1 MLQTIDKKGNLLLT
15 VIVIRSIIRRYN
27 INHPVSEAYMLIKN
41 PKLSR
46 RRFLAVGGAAA
57 AVAAVGSNLSVMKAV
72 ASSEHTNTGK
82 GGTQHIASC
91 CAVCVNKCGFIAEVN
106 NGVIR
111 KLNPNPKFF
120 KSRGMLCARGNAGA
134 KIPYD
139 PDRLTSPLMRVGE
152 RGEGKWKK
160 ISWDEAF
167 DYITDKVT
175 QLVIEEE
182 NRSTIAFASTEGMQ
196 EEFFVDLANIVG
208 SLNTVRHPTL
218 CLASNIQG
226 YSSVYGTFPDGDLVN
241 AKFVVLAGANRAEAI
256 VTPDTIDFAKNK
268 RNQTVVCIDPRAT
281 KTTAIA
287 DKWYPIKPGT
297 DLALVLAITNHI
309 ISNGL
314 HDQKFCDEWT
324 VGFDELKES
333 VKKYTVEWASRETE
347 IAAEEIVWMAEEFAK
362 AAPAAV
368 WYPGRRSSFYAN
380 DVYYRRACA
389 ILNAIVG
396 AFDKPGGLVP
406 KSAVPLK
413 THEIIFPYFDWSMP
427 RIDSGKVTFLGGIL
441 PEHAKTDAGLP
452 TDSCAYLSEK
462 DGSWPVFRE
471 AILNKEPYP
480 VRGMFVYKQ
489 NPVESIPN
497 RAKTLQMLKQLEF
510 ICTIDV
516 QMSETAFYSDIVLPE
531 STYLERWDPAHNL
544 SGIQP
549 IVVFRQPVI
558 ETLHDTKPMF
568 DIMCK
573 LAHRFMDRPE
583 FWQDTTEED
592 LELFK
597 SGCLKRLTSNP
608 VHSQIEHQM
617 SGHPGGFEKL
627 MEDGCFWIHDKPVY
641 GSIYKKGR
649 FKTRTGKIEI
659 FSQRYLDKGLKPLP
673 EYLKHEEPQAGEYRF
688 VVGRHGQFTH
698 ANTQNNMWLLEA
710 YGETEN
716 VLWLNTKVARE
727 KGLKSGDRVKVKSKV
742 GEQTVKLLATEYI
755 REDTVYYL
763 HGFGRLS
770 EGLTNIYKKGAS
782 DAAILVD
789 YVDTI
794 SGNCA
799 MHETFVTIE
808 KA

>member
-1 MLQTIDKKGNLLLT
+1 M
-15 VIVIRSIIRRYN
+15 
-27 INHPVSEAYMLIKN
+27 
-41 PKLSR
+41 
-46 RRFLAVGGAAA
+46 GGAAA
-57 AVAAVGSNLSVMKAV
+57 AVAAVGTNLKVVKAV
-72 ASSEHTNTGK
+72 ASPKPNSGK
-82 GGTQHIASC
+82 DNVKHVASC
-91 CAVCVNKCGFIAEVN
+91 CSVCVNKCGFIAEVN

-139 PDRLTSPLMRVGE
+139 PDRIKYPMMRVGE

-167 DYITDKVT
+167 DYITDKVV
-175 QLVIEEE
+175 QLVREEK
-182 NRSTIAFASTEGMQ
+182 NRSTIAFASTEGLQ
-196 EEFFVDLANIVG
+196 EEFFIDLANIIG

-226 YSSVYGTFPDGDLVN
+226 YSSVYGTFPDGDLEN

-256 VTPDTIDFAKNK
+256 ITPDTIDFAKNK
-268 RNQTVVCIDPRAT
+268 RKQTVVCIDPRAT

-297 DLALVLAITNHI
+297 DMALVLAMMNI
-309 ISNGL
+309 IIKEEL
-314 HDQKFCDEWT
+314 YDKEFVAEWT
-324 VGFDELKES
+324 VGFDELKEL
-333 VKKYTVEWASRETE
+333 VKQYTPEWAAKETE
-347 IAAEEIVWMAEEFAK
+347 IDLDEIYWLAREFAK
-362 AAPAAV
+362 NAPECV

-380 DVYYRRACA
+380 DVYYRRAAA

-396 AFDKPGGLVP
+396 AWDKPGGLVP
-406 KSAVPLK
+406 KSKVALK
-413 THEIIFPYFDWSMP
+413 KHDIIFPFFDWSKK
-427 RIDSGKVTFLGGIL
+427 RIDTGKVPFLGGIL
-441 PEHAKTDAGLP
+441 PDHEKTDAGLP
-452 TDSCAYLSEK
+452 TDSCVYLSEK
-462 DGSWPVFRE
+462 DGSWPLFRE
-471 AILNKEPYP
+471 AILNSNPYP

-489 NPVESIPN
+489 NPMESVPN
-497 RAKTLQMLKQLEF
+497 RAKTLEMIKKLDF

-516 QMSETAFYSDIVLPE
+516 AMSDTAFYSDIVLPE

-544 SGIQP
+544 SGLRP

-573 LAHRFMDRPE
+573 LAHRFMDRE
-583 FWQDTTEED
+583 DFWEDTLPED

-597 SGCLKRLTSNP
+597 EGCLERLTENP
-608 VHSQIEHQM
+608 VKSFIEHQM
-617 SGHPGGFEKL
+617 SGYPDGYEKL
-627 MEDGCFWIHDKPVY
+627 MEDGCFWIHDKPIY
-641 GSIYKKGR
+641 GQTYKKGKL
-649 FKTRTGKIEI
+649 KTRTGKIEI
-659 FSQRYLDKGLKPLP
+659 YSKRYEDKGISPLP
-673 EYLKHEEPQAGEYRF
+673 VYSGHEEPKPGEFRF

-710 YGETEN
+710 YGSNEN
-716 VLWLNTKVARE
+716 SLWLNSKVAR
-727 KGLKSGDRVKVKSKV
+727 KMGLKTGDRVKVKSKV
-742 GEQTVKLLATEYI
+742 GEQEVRLLATEYI
-755 REDTVYYL
+755 REDTVFYL

-770 EGLTNIYKKGAS
+770 EGLSNIYKKGAS

-789 YVDTI
+789 YMESI

>member
-1 MLQTIDKKGNLLLT
+1 MF
-15 VIVIRSIIRRYN
+15 
-27 INHPVSEAYMLIKN
+27 IKN

-46 RRFLAVGGAAA
+46 RRFLAAGGAAA
-57 AVAAVGSNLSVMKAV
+57 TVLAVGSGMSAMKAV
-72 ASSEHTNTGK
+72 ASSEHLNTGK
-82 GGTQHIASC
+82 GDTKHIPSC

-139 PDRLTSPLMRVGE
+139 PDRLKYPLMRVGE

-167 DYITDKVT
+167 DYITDKVV
-175 QLVIEEE
+175 QLVKEEE

-226 YSSVYGTFPDGDLVN
+226 YLSVYGTFPDSDLEN
-241 AKFVVLAGANRAEAI
+241 AKFVIMAGANRAEAI
-256 VTPDTIDFAKNK
+256 ITPDTIDMAKNK
-268 RNQTVVCIDPRAT
+268 RKQTLVCIDPRAT

-297 DLALVLAITNHI
+297 DMALVLTLINYI
-309 ISNGL
+309 ISNDL
-314 HDQKFCDEWT
+314 YDKEFVKEWT
-324 VGFDELKES
+324 IGFDELAES
-333 VKKYTVEWASRETE
+333 VKKYTVEWCAKETE
-347 IAAEEIVWMAEEFAK
+347 IAATEIVWMAEEFAK
-362 AAPAAV
+362 NAPASV
-368 WYPGRRSSFYAN
+368 WYQGRRSSFYGN
-380 DVYYRRACA
+380 DVYYRRSAA

-396 AFDKPGGLVP
+396 AWDKPGGLVP
-406 KSAVPLK
+406 KSAVALK
-413 THEIIFPYFDWSMP
+413 KHEIVFPYFDWTQP
-427 RIDSGKVTFLGGIL
+427 RIDVGKISFLGGIL
-441 PEHAKTDAGLP
+441 PEHEKTDAGLP
-452 TDSCAYLSEK
+452 TDSCVYLSEK

-471 AILNKEPYP
+471 AILKKDPYP

-497 RAKTLQMLKQLEF
+497 RAKTLEMFKQLDF
-510 ICTIDV
+510 LCTIDV
-516 QMSETAFYSDIVLPE
+516 AMSDTAFYSDIVLPE

-544 SGIQP
+544 AGIQP

-558 ETLHDTKPMF
+558 DTIHDTKPMF

-573 LAHRFMDRPE
+573 LAHKLMDREDFWSDAAPE
-583 FWQDTTEED
+583 DV
-592 LELFK
+592 ELFK
-597 SGCLKRLTSNP
+597 EGCLERLTSNP
-608 VHSQIEHQM
+608 VKSFIELQM
-617 SGHPGGFEKL
+617 SGYPGGYEKL
-627 MEDGCFWIHDKPVY
+627 LEDGCFWIHDKPVF
-641 GSIYKKGR
+641 GTTYKNGKL
-649 FKTRTGKIEI
+649 KTRTGKIEI

-673 EYLKHEEPQAGEYRF
+673 EYFRHDEPKAGEFRF

-710 YGETEN
+710 FGDTEN
-716 VLWLNTKVARE
+716 AIWVNAKIARE
-727 KGLKSGDRVKVKSKV
+727 RGLKNGDRVKVKSRV
-742 GEQTVKLLATEYI
+742 GEQTVKVLATEFI
-755 REDTVYYL
+755 REDVVYYL

-770 EGLTNIYKKGAS
+770 QGLTNIYQKGAS
-782 DAAILVD
+782 DAAIIEDFVE
-789 YVDTI
+789 TI

-808 KA
+808 KV